1 MSKKEIKI
9 ILELT
14 PNASKEL
21 TECLLKIN
29 EKIQERKQ
37 VKQAS

>member
-1 MSKKEIKI
+1 MSKKKEIKI

-14 PNASKEL
+14 PNAGKEF

-29 EKIQERKQ
+29 EKIQERKL
-37 VKQAS
+37 KQAS